1 MSLLAQ
7 LFGKSYAPY
16 DLSSGMR
23 GPRRL
28 DEASAGRIPTGPGA
42 YLLSQNGRD
51 VCYVGRAVNLRQRL
65 RAHLAEGTYSF
76 FWFKET
82 ETDNG
87 TFFVECREFHR
98 YGKRS
103 SLDNKI
109 HPAIPSGTNL
119 PPCSEKGCRGEAD

>member
-1 MSLLAQ
+1 
-7 LFGKSYAPY
+7 
-16 DLSSGMR
+16 MR

-28 DEASAGRIPTGPGA
+28 DEKTLTRLPSGPGA
-42 YLLSQNGRD
+42 YLLSQDGET
-51 VCYVGRAVNLRQRL
+51 VCYAGRAVNLRQRL
-65 RAHLAEGTYSF
+65 ATHLNEGTYSF

-87 TFFVECREFHR
+87 AFFVECREFHR

-103 SLDNKI
+103 GLENKI
-109 HPAIPSGTNL
+109 HPAIPAGTNL